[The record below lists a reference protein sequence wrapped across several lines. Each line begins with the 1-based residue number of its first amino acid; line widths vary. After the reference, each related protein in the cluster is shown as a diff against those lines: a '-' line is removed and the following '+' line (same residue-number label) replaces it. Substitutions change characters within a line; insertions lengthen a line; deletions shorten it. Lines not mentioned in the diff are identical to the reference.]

1 MAKLDIVLLGDARLR
16 RKSKPIRKFT
26 PELRQL
32 AADMVE
38 TMRAS
43 HGVGLAAPQIGR
55 NERLIV
61 VEMPEEGFEDDP
73 QAGQL
78 YMVANPEIVRARGE
92 IVAGD
97 EGCLSIPGYVGEV
110 DRHPQVTIKGQDVDG
125 KPIRV
130 RAYDY
135 LARIFL
141 HEIDHLEGVLFIDHI
156 QAPGKLRRLIHDPE
170 TDEWYEEPVTG
181 SLVG

>member
-16 RKSKPIRKFT
+16 RKSKPIRKFNAD
-26 PELRQL
+26 LQQL

-61 VEMPEEGFEDDP
+61 VEMPEEGFEEDP

-78 YMVANPEIVRARGE
+78 HIVVNPEIVRARGE
-92 IVAGD
+92 VAAGD
-97 EGCLSIPGYVGEV
+97 EGCLSIPGYIGEV
-110 DRHPQVTIKGQDVDG
+110 ERPSQVTIKGLDVAG

-156 QAPGKLRRLIHDPE
+156 QTPGKLRRLLHNPE

-181 SLVG
+181 PLE